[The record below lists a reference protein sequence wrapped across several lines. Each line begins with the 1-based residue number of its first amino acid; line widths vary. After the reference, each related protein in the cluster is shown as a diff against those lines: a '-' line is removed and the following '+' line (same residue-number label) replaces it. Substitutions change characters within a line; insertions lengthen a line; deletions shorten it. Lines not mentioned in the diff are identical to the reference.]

1 MEVWRNTMI
10 SFESDYICGA
20 HPEIL
25 KRFAETNMECLS
37 GYGSDVYC
45 ERAAEKIKKAIGKDV
60 QVEFL
65 VGGTQ
70 TNAVVISTM
79 LADHEGVVAA
89 KSGHVSVH
97 EAGAIEIGRAHV

>member
-1 MEVWRNTMI
+1 MI

-25 KRFAETNMECLS
+25 KRFAETNMECLP

-60 QVEFL
+60 QV
-65 VGGTQ
+65 
-70 TNAVVISTM
+70 ADISVCMRLEQLSITVM
-79 LADHEGVVAA
+79 R
-89 KSGHVSVH
+89 S
-97 EAGAIEIGRAHV
+97 